1 MFMRWVG
8 IRTTTIV
15 RTSSRSAWVTSSR
28 SARCFGIPGALLA
41 CLAFAS
47 ADPAAAKVF
56 FAQDEALE
64 RAFPGAD
71 RVEETNYILKPAQI
85 DAIEKG
91 ARSRLPGELITIFT
105 GWKDGRVTGYAQIE
119 IHQVRTLPEAF
130 MIVLSPEGEVTQVLV
145 LAFYEPLGYLPR
157 ERWYEQFVGAS
168 RESDLRLGW
177 DIHGVSGAT
186 LSARAATAST
196 RRFLAAYD
204 ILNLDPEAELPR
216 RPQAA
221 QNEE

>member
-1 MFMRWVG
+1 MSSSWV
-8 IRTTTIV
+8 
-15 RTSSRSAWVTSSR
+15 WVTSSR
-28 SARCFGIPGALLA
+28 STHRFGIPGALLA

-47 ADPAAAKVF
+47 ADPAGAKVF

-64 RAFPGAD
+64 RAFPHAD
-71 RVEETNYILKPAQI
+71 RVEETNYILKSAQV

-91 ARSRLPGELITIFT
+91 ARSRLPGELLTIFT

-130 MIVLSPEGEVTQVLV
+130 MIVLSPPGEVTRAVV

-157 ERWYEQFVGAS
+157 ERWYEQVIGAS

-204 ILNLDPEAELPR
+204 VLIARPAEPGGESPS

-221 QNEE
+221 QNAE

>member
-1 MFMRWVG
+1 MSSSWV
-8 IRTTTIV
+8 
-15 RTSSRSAWVTSSR
+15 SVTSSR
-28 SARCFGIPGALLA
+28 STHRFGIPGALLA

-47 ADPAAAKVF
+47 ADPAGAKVF

-71 RVEETNYILKPAQI
+71 RVEETNYILKSAQV

-91 ARSRLPGELITIFT
+91 ARARLPGELLTIFT
-105 GWKDGRVTGYAQIE
+105 GWKDGRVLGYAQIE

-130 MIVLSPEGEVTQVLV
+130 MIVLSPTGEVTRVLV

-157 ERWYEQFVGAS
+157 ERWYEQFLGVS
-168 RESDLRLGW
+168 KKDDLRLGW

-186 LSARAATAST
+186 LSARAATASV

-204 ILNLDPEAELPR
+204 VLIAEPGKSADESPSL
-216 RPQAA
+216 PQAKPSA
-221 QNEE
+221 E